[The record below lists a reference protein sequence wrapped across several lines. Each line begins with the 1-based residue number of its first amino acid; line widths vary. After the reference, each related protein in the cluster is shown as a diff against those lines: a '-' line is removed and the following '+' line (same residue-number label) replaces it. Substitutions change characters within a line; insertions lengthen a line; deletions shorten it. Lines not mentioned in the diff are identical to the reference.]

1 MRTLLAALGLAA
13 MAVPAWADPVG
24 CDPPLSTM
32 ESDLCQSQAVEQ
44 AQAQLDALYQR
55 VLRSLADEQACPVS
69 AAACGN
75 AQLALAQAQR
85 HWAAFRDADCESAYA
100 FHSDGSGRNSARLHC
115 LAGHISARER
125 QLHEHF
131 EIR

>member
-1 MRTLLAALGLAA
+1 MRAWLAALGLAA
-13 MAVPAWADPVG
+13 MAVPAWADPVD

-32 ESDLCQSQAVEQ
+32 ESDLCRSIEVEQ

-55 VLRSLADEQACPVS
+55 ALRSLEQACPVS
-69 AAACGN
+69 VDACGN
-75 AQLALAQAQR
+75 ARLALTRAQR

-100 FHSDGSGRNSARLHC
+100 FHSDGSGRNSARLDC
-115 LAGHISARER
+115 LTGHISTRKQ
-125 QLHEHF
+125 QLRAHF